1 MNSYRD
7 EYRPFLF
14 NHIAC
19 LYDISQPTL
28 YLLGVVYPMQSRT
41 RPRRNLWA
49 YLLPVLILAIGFN
62 IPKALEFRVVQVSTF
77 VLCWSVFLMSSGS
90 GIHFDVNLKK
100 Y

>member
-77 VLCWSVFLMSSGS
+77 VVECISNV
-90 GIHFDVNLKK
+90 LKIRNTF
-100 Y
+100 

>member
-1 MNSYRD
+1 MYRA
-7 EYRPFLF
+7 FLI
-14 NHIAC
+14 NDIAY
-19 LYDISQPTL
+19 LYDILELTL

-77 VLCWSVFLMSSGS
+77 IFCHLWIIADRTRG
-90 GIHFDVNLKK
+90 HP
-100 Y
+100 